1 MEELT
6 CGESSMM
13 SKFCD
18 WMNNVSVPFKGEQ
31 KKKQSLGMRFE
42 FSGRHLPE

>member
-13 SKFCD
+13 TKFCD
-18 WMNNVSVPFKGEQ
+18 WVNNVSVPFEA
-31 KKKQSLGMRFE
+31 E
-42 FSGRHLPE
+42 FGDKV